1 MQNEMV
7 MRCRAARWEVPI
19 GQALARRMV
28 IEMKCFWGGR
38 DRKPEHIHALERRR
52 MRRHF
57 EMERGD

>member
-1 MQNEMV
+1 
-7 MRCRAARWEVPI
+7 
-19 GQALARRMV
+19 MV

-38 DRKPEHIHALERRR
+38 DRKLEHIHALERRR